1 MTKSSSGLSGSMWA
15 NGRPHLPRPWP
26 ASPSSVSL
34 SSVASAPASSSVSVS
49 ASVSAPPVNNSSLPA
64 YPPAPTSASA
74 PVPTGNR
81 LTPPQAFHRFEQAC
95 RRLRWKFLDLQTSY
109 QRATSPE
116 EYGFTR
122 ADAERNFKVDFH
134 EFYVWIEQAIVL
146 LLLIFG
152 VSISRTSR
160 PFGGPS
166 SATNYGHAYHHNV
179 LKALE
184 EEGCPVHSALGHGE
198 VNQALWKAKELRNR
212 WKDAAEGR
220 ETPPL
225 KMYDLTWIVTT
236 VLGGLEVAYG
246 VAAQHVEPELL
257 MEIEQT
263 QVQAASSTG
272 NGNNET
278 GGGETDDEWE
288 WMVEPMDWEAA

>member
-1 MTKSSSGLSGSMWA
+1 MTKASAGLSNSIWA
-15 NGRPHLPRPWP
+15 NGRSHIPRPWP
-26 ASPSSVSL
+26 ASPSTVSL
-34 SSVASAPASSSVSVS
+34 PSVPSGPASSSSPAS
-49 ASVSAPPVNNSSLPA
+49 ASASTLPTGA
-64 YPPAPTSASA
+64 STSASA
-74 PVPTGNR
+74 PAPSGNR
-81 LTPPQAFHRFEQAC
+81 LTPSQAFHRFEQAC
-95 RRLRWKFLDLQTSY
+95 QRLRWKFSDLQNSY
-109 QRATSPE
+109 QRALSPQ

-152 VSISRTSR
+152 VSITRDARS
-160 PFGGPS
+160 FKGPS
-166 SATNYGHAYHHNV
+166 PVTNYGHAYHHNV

-184 EEGCPVHSALGHGE
+184 DEECPVYAALGIGP

-225 KMYDLTWIVTT
+225 QMYDLTWIVST
-236 VLGGLEVAYG
+236 VLGGLEEAYAVASRHAEQALQMEAEQMQLQG
-246 VAAQHVEPELL
+246 ASGASNGTVE
-257 MEIEQT
+257 
-263 QVQAASSTG
+263 VR
-272 NGNNET
+272 T
-278 GGGETDDEWE
+278 GGEMDDEWE